1 MIKDKKMFFIVEILI
16 ISLLLFF
23 LIQFVYKTI
32 ISGNNINK
40 STDDLIENILNISS
54 YEAKLEVTVNSN
66 KTSNKYVLEQYYM
79 KSCYSKQIVKE
90 PMNLENL
97 EIVYD
102 GNKLEI
108 KNTNLGLSKI
118 YENYKYLNENILWLN
133 FFINICIDSGYTVE
147 ETEEEIIL
155 NCNIEKYKYKGKLY
169 IDRESYLPS
178 KIEIIDNNNCN
189 KIYIE
194 YKEIKLNNIQE
205 SNIFAF
211 NIESIKEKSII
222 FNY

>member
-32 ISGNNINK
+32 ISWNNINK

-102 GNKLEI
+102 WNKL
-108 KNTNLGLSKI
+108 
-118 YENYKYLNENILWLN
+118 
-133 FFINICIDSGYTVE
+133 
-147 ETEEEIIL
+147 
-155 NCNIEKYKYKGKLY
+155 
-169 IDRESYLPS
+169 
-178 KIEIIDNNNCN
+178 
-189 KIYIE
+189 
-194 YKEIKLNNIQE
+194 
-205 SNIFAF
+205 
-211 NIESIKEKSII
+211 
-222 FNY
+222 